1 MLHAVR
7 IIILNC
13 RINISSLAIWNT
25 MMGTSLL
32 SVPWAVKQSGLIAS
46 LVIGIGMALIA
57 GYTAVLVIKIH
68 TKYGKYNI

>member
-1 MLHAVR
+1 
-7 IIILNC
+7 
-13 RINISSLAIWNT
+13 